1 MYQQVL
7 EQKKELYMSKIIEME
22 NKLAEEEE
30 KRRDQMKINTELA
43 DKI

>member
-1 MYQQVL
+1 ML
-7 EQKKELYMSKIIEME
+7 EQKKELYMNKIIELE

-30 KRRDQMKINTELA
+30 KRKDQMKINTELA

>member
-30 KRRDQMKINTELA
+30 KRKDQMKINTELA